1 MKRYP
6 AIALIEYSDIA
17 SGIHAGDAMIK
28 RAPIS
33 MLRTGTVSQGKYLVL
48 IGGEVAPVEE
58 AFAEGVSKGGE
69 SVVDCVILP
78 QVHDQ
83 VYDAVLGM
91 RMLCKA
97 ESVGIVDTR
106 SVSAIIRCS
115 DAAVKGAAIDI
126 VEMRLGDQLGGK
138 AFAIYNGSLEDVEAA
153 IDIAKDRDEGLS
165 SIIRTKIIPKLDGEM
180 ARQLD
185 TTTQFNKAVTQM
197 LSDGEREDAAR

>member
-6 AIALIEYSDIA
+6 AIALIEYSNVA

-28 RAPIS
+28 RAPIA

-58 AFAEGVSKGGE
+58 AFAEGVSNGGE

-91 RMLCKA
+91 RMLCRETA
-97 ESVGIVDTR
+97 VGIVDTR
-106 SVSAIIRCS
+106 TVSAIIRCS

-138 AFAIYNGSLEDVEAA
+138 AFAIYNGCLEDVEAA
-153 IDIAKDRDEGLS
+153 VAIAKERDEGLN
-165 SIIRTKIIPKLDGEM
+165 SIIRTTIVPKLDSEM
-180 ARQLD
+180 AKQID
-185 TTTQFNKAVTQM
+185 TTTQFNRAVTQT